1 MAHSFFHVFLYH
13 DWFLIFTKIKKFKAN
28 VSGKVSL
35 IISNRI
41 VEAYVGEYAS
51 GKSEVAVNR
60 ALVLSSSG
68 RAVTLV
74 DLDIV
79 EPCYTLRPIKK
90 ELIAA
95 GIDVLAWETRETL
108 GLGEAGNVM
117 RPENRW
123 ALMRPGDIILDIGY
137 GVGGSLTLNLLEG
150 SSHDPDLK
158 VVAVLN
164 TSRPMTG
171 TVQDIIEYVH
181 ELGRVDALLN
191 NTHLG
196 DETTAEI
203 VQEGA
208 KTVSEAAGALNIPI
222 LATAA
227 VEEIAI
233 IIGAKDCV
241 GNPVWPM
248 KRYMPRTLW

>member
-1 MAHSFFHVFLYH
+1 MRF
-13 DWFLIFTKIKKFKAN
+13 N
-28 VSGKVSL
+28 
-35 IISNRI
+35 ISSRI

-60 ALVLSSSG
+60 ALTISRMG

-90 ELIAA
+90 KLSDE
-95 GIDVLAWETRETL
+95 GIQVLAWETRDMV
-108 GLGEAGNVM
+108 GLGETGNVI
-117 RPENRW
+117 RAENRW
-123 ALMRPGDIILDIGY
+123 ALKRPGDIILDIGY
-137 GVGGSLTLNLLEG
+137 GVGGSRTLNLLEG
-150 SSHDPDLK
+150 ARDDPDLK
-158 VVAVLN
+158 VVAVIN

-171 TVQDIIEYVH
+171 TVEDIVEYVR
-181 ELGRVDALLN
+181 ELGNVDILLN

-208 KTVSEAAGALNIPI
+208 AAVSEAARLLGMAV
-222 LATAA
+222 LATTA
-227 VEEIAI
+227 VEKVAVD
-233 IIGAKDCV
+233 IGPEDCV
-241 GNPVWPM
+241 GNPVWPI
-248 KRYMPRTLW
+248 KRYMPHTLW